1 MTQTPTH
8 PKSTQPDT
16 VQAETT
22 VYVVEPRRRKKKK
35 RGSSKNSRRLEDIE
49 NRVSKS
55 LRRVSKAVDRGV
67 KTYRDKRDRSE
78 RRRRDGALVDSYENA
93 AVGVSEAISNSSPV
107 LTDIAKAVNTRR
119 RRKEIRRLVRA
130 LPVPR

>member
-1 MTQTPTH
+1 MTQTPTN
-8 PKSTQPDT
+8 PKSTQSET

-22 VYVVEPRRRKKKK
+22 VIIVEPRKRKKK
-35 RGSSKNSRRLEDIE
+35 RGSSKTSRRLEDIE
-49 NRVSKS
+49 NRMSKS

-107 LTDIAKAVNTRR
+107 LTDIAKAINTRR
-119 RRKEIRRLVRA
+119 RRKEIRRFVRN

>member
-1 MTQTPTH
+1 MTQTPTN
-8 PKSTQPDT
+8 PKSTQSDT
-16 VQAETT
+16 VQADTT
-22 VYVVEPRRRKKKK
+22 VIIVEPRKRKKK
-35 RGSSKNSRRLEDIE
+35 RGSSKTSRRLEDIE

-107 LTDIAKAVNTRR
+107 LTDIAKAINTRR
-119 RRKEIRRLVRA
+119 RRKEIRRFVRG

>member
-1 MTQTPTH
+1 MTQTPTN
-8 PKSTQPDT
+8 PKSTQSET

-22 VYVVEPRRRKKKK
+22 VIIVEPRKRKKK
-35 RGSSKNSRRLEDIE
+35 RGSSKTSRRLEDIE
-49 NRVSKS
+49 NRMSKS

-67 KTYRDKRDRSE
+67 KTYREKRDRSE

-107 LTDIAKAVNTRR
+107 LTDIAKAINTRR
-119 RRKEIRRLVRA
+119 RRKEIRRFVRG

>member
-1 MTQTPTH
+1 MTQTPTN
-8 PKSTQPDT
+8 PKSTQSET
-16 VQAETT
+16 VQGETT
-22 VYVVEPRRRKKKK
+22 VIIVEPRKRKKK
-35 RGSSKNSRRLEDIE
+35 RGSSKTSRRLEDIE
-49 NRVSKS
+49 NRMSKS

-67 KTYRDKRDRSE
+67 RTYRDKRDRSE

-107 LTDIAKAVNTRR
+107 LTDIAKAINTRR
-119 RRKEIRRLVRA
+119 RRKEIRRFVRN

>member
-1 MTQTPTH
+1 MTQTPTN
-8 PKSTQPDT
+8 PKSTQSDT
-16 VQAETT
+16 VQGETT
-22 VYVVEPRRRKKKK
+22 VIVVEPRRRKKK
-35 RGSSKNSRRLEDIE
+35 RGSSKTSRRLEDIE

-67 KTYRDKRDRSE
+67 KTYRDKRDKSE

-93 AVGVSEAISNSSPV
+93 AVGVSEAIADSSPV
-107 LTDIAKAVNTRR
+107 LTDIAKAINTRR
-119 RRKEIRRLVRA
+119 RRKEIRRLVRV

>member
-1 MTQTPTH
+1 MTQTPTN
-8 PKSTQPDT
+8 PKSTQPET

-22 VYVVEPRRRKKKK
+22 VYVVEPRKRKKK
-35 RGSSKNSRRLEDIE
+35 RGSSRTSRRLEDIE

-67 KTYRDKRDRSE
+67 KTYRDKRDKSE
-78 RRRRDGALVDSYENA
+78 RRRRDGALVDIYENA

-119 RRKEIRRLVRA
+119 RRKDIRRFVRA

>member
-1 MTQTPTH
+1 MTQTPTN
-8 PKSTQPDT
+8 PKSTQPET

-22 VYVVEPRRRKKKK
+22 VYVVETRKRKKK
-35 RGSSKNSRRLEDIE
+35 RGSSKTSRRLEDIE

-67 KTYRDKRDRSE
+67 KTYRDKRDKSE
-78 RRRRDGALVDSYENA
+78 RRRRDGALVDIYENA

-107 LTDIAKAVNTRR
+107 LTDIAKAFNTRR
-119 RRKEIRRLVRA
+119 RRKDIRRFVRA